1 MLHAISMRQHALP
14 PQERMTYMQLSKVS
28 LFRRWINQW
37 QIQVMA
43 LCGIAF
49 ILLFCYLPMVGII
62 MSFKQ
67 MDYSYN
73 LTGDIFTAP
82 WVGFHYFVEFFED
95 YLFADIL
102 KNTLF
107 MNLLQLVFNF
117 PAPIIFAILISEV
130 FHTKFKK
137 IVQTI
142 TYFPHFLSWIVFGGI
157 VMNLIAQD
165 SGVLNPILMFLGLIN
180 EPLDYLGDANKF
192 WGLIVITS
200 LFKGLGWGSVIYL
213 AAITS
218 IDTSLYEAATLDGAN
233 RMQRIRHIT
242 IPSIS
247 GTIIIFFLLSL
258 SNLLNSS
265 FDQIWVFQSPLN
277 LDKSEVIDTYVYKVG
292 LTQMRYSYT
301 TAVGVFKSV
310 IALILLMSG
319 HFISKRV
326 AGRGLF

>member
-1 MLHAISMRQHALP
+1 
-14 PQERMTYMQLSKVS
+14 MQASKAGF
-28 LFRRWINQW
+28 LRRWLGQW
-37 QIQVMA
+37 QIQLMA

-49 ILLFCYLPMVGII
+49 ILVFCYLPMIGIV
-62 MSFKQ
+62 MSFKL

-73 LTGDIFTAP
+73 LTKDFFIAP
-82 WVGFHYFVEFFED
+82 WVGLQYYLEFFND
-95 YLFADIL
+95 YQFVDIL

-117 PAPIIFAILISEV
+117 PAPILFAILISEV
-130 FHTKFKK
+130 FHTRFKK

-157 VMNLIAQD
+157 VMNLIAQE
-165 SGVLNPILMFLGLIN
+165 SGVVNPLLMFFGVIN
-180 EPLDYLGDANKF
+180 EPIDFMGDPNKF
-192 WGLIVITS
+192 WGLVVVTS
-200 LFKGLGWGSVIYL
+200 LLKGLGWGSVIYL
-213 AAITS
+213 AAIMS
-218 IDTSLYEAATLDGAN
+218 IDTSLYEAATLDGAS
-233 RMQRIRHIT
+233 RIQRIRHIT

-277 LDKSEVIDTYVYKVG
+277 LEKSEVIDTYVYKVG

-310 IALILLMSG
+310 IALILLVSG
-319 HFISKRV
+319 HYISKRL